1 MIYALLGLEL
11 IDGPVIPVVG
21 LVTLALLVAVAAHR
35 PRHPWRLLCGALAG
49 AAVAVLLVVIF
60 DETRTFGVVIPEQAG
75 QWAAIGLGSAGVGM
89 VSLWGRPRRRV
100 VLAAFLVV
108 VSLLLAALG
117 VNRAFDVTH
126 NLAAIIG
133 VQAEPPITLPALTGA
148 GAASDLSSWTP
159 PAGMPTKGVVGA
171 LSGGSAIPSPGFAAR
186 DAAIYL
192 PPAAL
197 VPDPPRLP
205 LLVFM
210 MGQPGSPEPTQIAR
224 TLDAYAAQHRGLAPI
239 AIVADQ
245 LSSPTVD
252 PACHDSE
259 AYGAVST
266 YFNTQIPAFA
276 KARLNVMTDASA
288 WAIGGYS
295 NGGACALLWG
305 AQFPEVWGNLLDV
318 SGNEFPGSET
328 VAKTTQKVFG
338 GDAAAFEAA
347 KPAAVM
353 AAHAGSYAGHT
364 AVFTSGS
371 ADDTFGPGQQAN
383 ADAARA
389 AGFTVQFVTIPGAGH
404 VGAALDDGLIKGF
417 AALAPALGL
426 PG

>member
-1 MIYALLGLEL
+1 VIYALLGLEL
-11 IDGPVIPVVG
+11 IDGPVLPAIG
-21 LVTLALLVAVAAHR
+21 LVALVLLVLVIAMR
-35 PRHPWRLLCGALAG
+35 PRHPWRVAIGAVVG
-49 AAVAVLLVVIF
+49 GAVAVGAAIVF
-60 DETRTFGVVIPEQAG
+60 DATRVFGIGIPQQANL
-75 QWAAIGLGSAGVGM
+75 WAAVGLASAGVG
-89 VSLWGRPRRRV
+89 VACLWGGSRWRSV
-100 VLAAFLVV
+100 AAALLVV
-108 VSLLLAALG
+108 VSLLLAAVG
-117 VNRAFDVTH
+117 VNRAVDVTH

-133 VQAEPPITLPALTGA
+133 VQAVPPVTLPAVTA

-159 PAGMPTKGVVGA
+159 PADMPATGRVGA
-171 LSGGSAIPSPGFAAR
+171 LTGDDRIPSPGFAAR
-186 DAAIYL
+186 DASIYL

-197 VPDPPRLP
+197 VADPPKLP

-239 AIVADQ
+239 AIIADQ
-245 LSSPTVD
+245 LSGPTVD
-252 PACHDSE
+252 PACHDSA

-266 YFNTQIPAFA
+266 YFNTEIPAFA
-276 KARLNVMTDASA
+276 KARLNILDDAASR
-288 WAIGGYS
+288 AIGGYS
-295 NGGACALLWG
+295 NGGSCALLWG
-305 AQFPEVWGNLLDV
+305 AQHPETWGHLLDV

-328 VAKTTQKVFG
+328 VDATTAAVFAG
-338 GDAAAFEAA
+338 SSAAFEAA

-353 AAHAGSYAGHT
+353 AAAAPGAYAGHT

-371 ADDTFGPGQQAN
+371 DDDTFGPGAQRN

-389 AGFTVQFVTIPGAGH
+389 AGFTVTSISIPGAGH
-404 VGAALDDGLIKGF
+404 VGAALDDGLTQGF